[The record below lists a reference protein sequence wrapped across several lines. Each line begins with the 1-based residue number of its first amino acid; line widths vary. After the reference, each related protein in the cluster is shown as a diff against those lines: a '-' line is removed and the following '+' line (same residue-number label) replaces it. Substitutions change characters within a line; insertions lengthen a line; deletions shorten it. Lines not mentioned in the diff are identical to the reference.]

1 MRVRPVKSPTS
12 VLLLALMSVLL
23 ERGDRSPPP
32 RAFRVPPDISR
43 ARLDSHPNQDAQHV
57 LTSGRQL
64 EVLCVSLS
72 HVQQEPTT
80 LLAEPR
86 WPVRVVLVGNI
97 CHFLARPLLK
107 NALAHVPLAPTRRR
121 QV

>member
-64 EVLCVSLS
+64 EVLHVSLS
-72 HVQQEPTT
+72 HVQQEPIT
-80 LLAEPR
+80 LLAAPR
-86 WPVRVVLVGNI
+86 RPARDVLGENI

-107 NALAHVPLAPTRRR
+107 NALAHVPLAPTRQR